1 MNNCLENVVDNL
13 KMFLLRDIVIRTDK
27 KILKRGRLKIFQI
40 KQYHINLSLEYKESI
55 KNYEIPYPFKI
66 DLEQDGSEAVLNYH
80 LSSFV
85 PNSQLNKVKCLDTS
99 SKSKIYN
106 NLVYIWPS
114 EESTV

>member
-1 MNNCLENVVDNL
+1 MNNSLESVIDSF
-13 KMFLLRDIVIRTDK
+13 KPFLLRDIIIRTDK
-27 KILKRGRLKIFQI
+27 KVLKRGRLKIFQV
-40 KQYHINLSLEYKESI
+40 KQYYINLSLEYKGSI

-66 DLEQDGSEAVLNYH
+66 HSEQNETEAVLNYH

-85 PNSQLNKVKCLDTS
+85 PEKQINKVKCLDTS
-99 SKSKIYN
+99 SKSKLYN

>member
-27 KILKRGRLKIFQI
+27 KVLKKGRLKIFQI
-40 KQYHINLSLEYKESI
+40 KQYHINLSLEYKNSI
-55 KNYEIPYPFKI
+55 KNYEIPYPYKI
-66 DLEQDGSEAVLNYH
+66 HIEQDGTEAVLNYH

-85 PNSQLNKVKCLDTS
+85 PHGQINKVKCLDTS
-99 SKSKIYN
+99 SRSKLYD

-114 EESTV
+114 EEPIV

>member
-1 MNNCLENVVDNL
+1 MNNCLENVTDAL
-13 KMFLLRDIVIRTDK
+13 KPFLLRDIIIRTDK
-27 KILKRGRLKIFQI
+27 KVLKRGYLKIFQI
-40 KQYHINLSLEYKESI
+40 KQYYINLSLEYKGSI

-66 DLEQDGSEAVLNYH
+66 HSERDGTEAVLNYH

-85 PNSQLNKVKCLDTS
+85 PDKQINKVKCLDTS
-99 SKSKIYN
+99 LKTKMYN

>member
-1 MNNCLENVVDNL
+1 MNACLENVVESL
-13 KMFLLRDIVIRTDK
+13 KPFLLRDIIIRTDK

-40 KQYHINLSLEYKESI
+40 KQYHINLSLEYKGSI

-66 DLEQDGSEAVLNYH
+66 HSEQNGTEAVLNYH

-85 PNSQLNKVKCLDTS
+85 PGGQINKVKCLDTS
-99 SKSKIYN
+99 SKSKLYN

-114 EESTV
+114 EEPIV